1 MSGGGDTLFW
11 ERRLRA
17 FESASA
23 GRAAAHCARQ
33 AAAAHAYVAWFEADY
48 AARVAAAV
56 RARRR
61 RTRVAA
67 QVAAVRARHTP
78 LTREARH
85 SAAVRSEA
93 RRVEA
98 AAVRRHLAYPEAPV
112 SAVSV
117 RERAAAVAAAAAR
130 AVADAAAA
138 AAARALSLVV
148 SVRRVT
154 PRGVPVRG
162 VLVGGGVS
170 VGAHGEGDVTLSSAE
185 VIPEL

>member
-1 MSGGGDTLFW
+1 M
-11 ERRLRA
+11 
-17 FESASA
+17 
-23 GRAAAHCARQ
+23 
-33 AAAAHAYVAWFEADY
+33 
-48 AARVAAAV
+48 
-56 RARRR
+56 
-61 RTRVAA
+61 
-67 QVAAVRARHTP
+67 
-78 LTREARH
+78 
-85 SAAVRSEA
+85 
-93 RRVEA
+93 
-98 AAVRRHLAYPEAPV
+98 